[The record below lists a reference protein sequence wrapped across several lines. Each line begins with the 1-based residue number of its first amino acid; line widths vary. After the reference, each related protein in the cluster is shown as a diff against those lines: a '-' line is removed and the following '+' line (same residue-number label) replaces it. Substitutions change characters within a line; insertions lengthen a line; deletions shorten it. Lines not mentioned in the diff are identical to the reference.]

1 MPQALTE
8 RGKGRRTFEAQM
20 KPKPLFEPA
29 RRSEAVPYI
38 HSFGGLCACRGRCLS
53 SPRLIQTNV
62 CIGAFLPLPSGEV
75 VARSADGEGE
85 GAAHLRG
92 ADENETVV

>member
-8 RGKGRRTFEAQM
+8 RGKVRRTFEAQM

-38 HSFGGLCACRGRCLS
+38 HPLGSRVVHVGGGVPDAPPYTIYTR
-53 SPRLIQTNV
+53 
-62 CIGAFLPLPSGEV
+62 IGAFLPLPSGEV
-75 VARSADGEGE
+75 AARSADGHPPAG
-85 GAAHLRG
+85 GRA
-92 ADENETVV
+92 